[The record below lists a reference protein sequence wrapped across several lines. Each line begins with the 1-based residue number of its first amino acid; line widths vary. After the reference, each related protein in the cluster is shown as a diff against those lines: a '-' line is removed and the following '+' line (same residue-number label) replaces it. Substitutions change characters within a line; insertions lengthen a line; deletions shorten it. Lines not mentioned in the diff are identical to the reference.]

1 MDGDHDHDVVV
12 LGIGGMGSATAF
24 HLARRGVDV
33 LGIERFDVPHAKGS
47 SHGVT
52 RILRLPQF
60 KHPDYVPLVRRSL
73 DLWTDL
79 EAEHDRQLF
88 YPVGTLD
95 FGPPDSDVF
104 TGSRESCTVHDLE
117 HTVLTGRE
125 LTEHPGGLDLP
136 DEYRAVY
143 QPDGGF
149 VHAEQS
155 VVAHVRA
162 AQDRGATIRA
172 RERVRDWDADESGVR
187 VVTDRGT
194 YTADTLV
201 TTVGSWTGELFPTL
215 DPLLTPERQVLGW
228 FQPTDPDRFT
238 PENFPV
244 FVAGVPEGNYYGFPS
259 FEVPGFK
266 FGKHHHRNETGP
278 VADVRHEPTR
288 EDEAVLRQFADAY
301 APAGTGPTMRL
312 VDCLYTNTPD
322 EDFLLDVHPDHPNVV
337 VGAGFSGH
345 GFKFATVVGES
356 LADLATAGA
365 TDNPIERFAISRF
378 D

>member
-1 MDGDHDHDVVV
+1 MTPDHDVIV
-12 LGIGGMGSATAF
+12 LGVGGMGSAAAS
-24 HLARRGVDV
+24 HLARRGTDV

-52 RILRLPQF
+52 RIIRVPQF
-60 KHPDYVPLVRRSL
+60 KHPDYVPLAQRSL

-88 YPVGTLD
+88 YRTGSLD

-104 TGSRESCTVHDLE
+104 TGSKESCAVHDLE

-125 LTEHPGGLDLP
+125 LTERPGGLDLP

-149 VHAEQS
+149 AHAEQS
-155 VVAHVRA
+155 VVAHVQA
-162 AQDRGATIRA
+162 AQKRGATIRA
-172 RERVRDWDADESGVR
+172 RERVHEWTADESGVC

-194 YTADTLV
+194 YTAETLV
-201 TTVGSWTGELFPTL
+201 TTVGAWTGELFPTL
-215 DPLLTPERQVLGW
+215 DPILAPERQVLGW
-228 FQPTDPDRFT
+228 FQPTAPERFT
-238 PENFPV
+238 PERFPV
-244 FVAGVPEGNYYGFPS
+244 FVADVPEGNYYGFPA

-266 FGKHHHRNETGP
+266 LGKHHHCGETGA
-278 VADVRHEPTR
+278 VEELRREPTR
-288 EDEAVLRQFADAY
+288 DDEAVLRRFADEY
-301 APAGTGPTMRL
+301 VPAGTGPTMRL

-322 EDFLLDVHPDHPNVV
+322 RDFLLDRHPDHDNVV

-345 GFKFATVVGES
+345 GFKFAPVVGEI
-356 LADLATAGA
+356 LADLAMEGT
-365 TDNPIERFAISRF
+365 TEHPIDRFAIPRF
-378 D
+378 DR